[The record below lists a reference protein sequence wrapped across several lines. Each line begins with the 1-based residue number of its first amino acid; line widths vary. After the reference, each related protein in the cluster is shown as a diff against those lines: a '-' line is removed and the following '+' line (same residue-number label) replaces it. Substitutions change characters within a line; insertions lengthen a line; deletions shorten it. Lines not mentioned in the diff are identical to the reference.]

1 MGLHSHILSHFATG
15 SKDPP
20 LSDHQ
25 LQGFLMDVREFVDVP
40 DRIWDQ
46 ALHVAPGQPFRLDL
60 WRLLL
65 REMNDTDIVFLD
77 ELGSGVRLGVNNDIP
92 ASSLWPLQ
100 QSTVF
105 DDEELLQCEFSWK
118 SALD

>member
-1 MGLHSHILSHFATG
+1 
-15 SKDPP
+15 
-20 LSDHQ
+20 
-25 LQGFLMDVREFVDVP
+25 
-40 DRIWDQ
+40 
-46 ALHVAPGQPFRLDL
+46 
-60 WRLLL
+60 
-65 REMNDTDIVFLD
+65 MNDTDIVFLD